1 MQQGGGTVPPLCFLL
16 PSPKTPQKQ
25 ISFRSSARFQRI
37 YTWTGQ
43 ERRTDAAEKVSGGRR
58 NRAVKQR
65 KGNAVSM
72 YRAIIRYPL
81 EDVEMRELYDGD
93 EEDE

>member
-16 PSPKTPQKQ
+16 PFPKTPQKQ

-43 ERRTDAAEKVSGGRR
+43 ERRTEAAGRR
-58 NRAVKQR
+58 PPAESEPGGKD
-65 KGNAVSM
+65 KG
-72 YRAIIRYPL
+72 
-81 EDVEMRELYDGD
+81 RETL
-93 EEDE
+93 